1 MLDALV
7 IAALAAVQ
15 EPAAAL
21 AADVWRHEL
30 GRRLAAME
38 RSFGAADEA
47 RRERALPNVE
57 RAVGAF
63 FRGGF
68 EEVARE
74 VDAARRLL
82 AASEVG
88 DDTSGRRAFG
98 DALVLVP
105 ERRLVALGTERLAC
119 DLVLLYGDGTA
130 PQGATF
136 DVRGAR
142 RVGEAFEPLD
152 EGRDIAVQ
160 PTLPWRADVAIAALG
175 VGDHA
180 VALSAWHGA
189 VPLARV
195 DVGVSVVADLD
206 ARLARLDAAVGTRSK
221 LERTAAAF
229 TAHHLHGLLADLA
242 AGAVPEVDLHAHA
255 LLTEAE
261 TLAFGEPAARAA
273 LLGAPGDRYLALPLE
288 RGTAVG
294 RVFVP
299 EGLAPGVDVPIVF
312 ALHGAGGSEN
322 MFFASYGAGLAVEL
336 ARERGWILFAPR
348 VGPLGYTLDG
358 VLAALDELLPIDRG
372 NVFLVGHSMGAA
384 GTVDAVGKAPGLVRA
399 YAALGGGGRASAALA
414 GVPAFVAAGAS
425 DFGKGGADALA
436 ARLRSLGAAVDA
448 RTYPR
453 TEHLLIV
460 QRALPDVFAFFDAQR
475 RDAAAQ
481 AR

>member
-1 MLDALV
+1 MLGTFV
-7 IAALAAVQ
+7 LAVLATFQ
-15 EPAAAL
+15 EPASTL

-38 RSFGAADEA
+38 RSFGSADEA
-47 RRERALPNVE
+47 QRARALPFVE

-74 VDAARRLL
+74 VDAARQLL
-82 AASEVG
+82 SASEAH
-88 DDTSGRRAFG
+88 DDASGRRAFG
-98 DALVLVP
+98 DALVLLP
-105 ERRLVALGTERLAC
+105 QRRLVALGTERLAC
-119 DLVLLYGDGTA
+119 DVALLYGDGVS
-130 PQGATF
+130 PQGASF

-142 RVGEAFEPLD
+142 RVDGAIAPLD
-152 EGRDIAVQ
+152 EGRAIAVE
-160 PTLPWRADVAIAALG
+160 PALPWRADVAIAALG
-175 VGDHA
+175 AGDHV
-180 VALSAWHGA
+180 VALSAWHGS
-189 VPLARV
+189 VPLAHV

-221 LERTAAAF
+221 LERSAAAF

-242 AGAVPEVDLHAHA
+242 SGDVPEVDLPAHA
-255 LLTEAE
+255 LLTQAE

-273 LLGAPGDRYLALPLE
+273 LLAAPGDRYLALPLE

-299 EGLAPGVDVPIVF
+299 EGIAPGTDVPIVF

-322 MFFASYGAGLAVEL
+322 MFFASYGAGLALEL

-358 VLAALDELLPIDRG
+358 VLAALDELLPIDRA

-384 GTVDAVGKAPGLVRA
+384 GTLDAVSKAPQLVRA
-399 YAALGGGGRASAALA
+399 YAALGGGGRASEALVD
-414 GVPAFVAAGAS
+414 VPAFVAAGAS
-425 DFGKGGADALA
+425 DFGKAGADALA

-475 RDAAAQ
+475 RVAAPQ